1 MKPVDTNTPV
11 PVRRKR
17 TAWLAAGAALLTAG
31 AICGGYYWS
40 TQRYIESTDNAY
52 VKADSTTVAPKVAGY
67 IKVLAAQD
75 NQPVKAGDLLA
86 EIDNRDYLA
95 AVEHAR
101 AEVAVRT
108 AALANARAKQS
119 AHGAVIAQASARVEA
134 ARAAAQLA
142 RSDQARQQKMTA
154 IGFVSAQQSEQSDA
168 DFKIKSADLGREE
181 AGLANAKEQ
190 SAVLAA
196 DTAVAQ
202 SQLEQAKTALQRAEL
217 ELSYT
222 RIIAP
227 ADGVIA
233 ARTVR
238 TGQFVQPG
246 TQLMAVVPTQAV
258 YVVANFKE
266 TQLGRVRGGEPATLR
281 VDAFPDA
288 ELRGTVDSLAP
299 ASGLE
304 FSLLPPD
311 NATGN
316 FTKIVQRVPVKIRLA
331 PDNPLA
337 GRLRPG
343 MSVEASV
350 DTAHKQ
356 DSAPGSLALAM
367 TK

>member
-1 MKPVDTNTPV
+1 MHPDDKNALAIP
-11 PVRRKR
+11 RRQR
-17 TAWLAAGAALLTAG
+17 TAWLAAGAAILAAG
-31 AICGGYYWS
+31 AIGGGYYWS
-40 TQRYIESTDNAY
+40 SQRYIESTDNAY
-52 VKADSTTVAPKVAGY
+52 VKADSTTVAPKVPGY
-67 IKVLAAQD
+67 VKLLAVED
-75 NQPVKAGDLLA
+75 NQPVRAGALLA
-86 EIDNRDYLA
+86 EIDNRDYVA

-108 AALANARAKQS
+108 AALANARAKEA
-119 AHGAVIAQASARVEA
+119 AHGAVIAQAGARVAA

-142 RSDQARQQKMTA
+142 QADQARQQKMTA
-154 IGFVSAQQSEQSDA
+154 IGFVSAQQSEQSEA
-168 DFKIKSADLGREE
+168 DFKIKSADLGREQ

-196 DTAVAQ
+196 DTAVAR
-202 SQLEQAKTALQRAEL
+202 SQLDQARAALQRAEL

-222 RIIAP
+222 RIVAP
-227 ADGVIA
+227 VDGVIA
-233 ARTVR
+233 ARTARV
-238 TGQFVQPG
+238 GQYVQPG

-266 TQLGRVRGGEPATLR
+266 TQLGRVRGGEPVTLR

-288 ELRGTVDSLAP
+288 ELHGTVDSLAP

-343 MSVEASV
+343 MSVEATV
-350 DTAHKQ
+350 DTAH
-356 DSAPGSLALAM
+356 ATPGAAQRAALACR
-367 TK
+367 